1 MMWWVAGF
9 AGRPALRIAGGES
22 PRQRRLGV
30 SRSGQRSDLIAGD
43 QKHSGC
49 CYAPRTLVALVERT
63 NGYDMPSAGGSGGS
77 PAKFN
82 PLTLFI
88 ADSTPSSMHVCMA
101 CADVSTTDCIN
112 SRSDSEKRSS
122 TNSVGS

>member
-9 AGRPALRIAGGES
+9 AGRRALRIAGGES

-49 CYAPRTLVALVERT
+49 CYALRTLVALVERT
-63 NGYDMPSAGGSGGS
+63 NGYDMPSAGGFGGS

-82 PLTLFI
+82 PFTVFM
-88 ADSTPSSMHVCMA
+88 ADCNPSSIQICIA
-101 CADVSTTDCIN
+101 CADSRTTDWTS